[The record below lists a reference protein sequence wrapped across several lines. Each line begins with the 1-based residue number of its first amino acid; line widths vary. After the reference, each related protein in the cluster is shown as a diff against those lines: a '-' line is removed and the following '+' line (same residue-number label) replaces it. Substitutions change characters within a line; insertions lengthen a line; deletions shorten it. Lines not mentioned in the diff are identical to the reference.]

1 MTLNTIRSWSVD
13 FNDSVDWV
21 KKFKISFVARFD
33 VDDNIIIMN
42 EAEFNFNND
51 VILID
56 EAILMFWCNELTWFN
71 SSAFVTFL
79 INVLALL
86 SLTVFFDLETDC
98 ELRYMILLLN

>member
-98 ELRYMILLLN
+98 ELRCMILLLN

>member
-1 MTLNTIRSWSVD
+1 M
-13 FNDSVDWV
+13 
-21 KKFKISFVARFD
+21 SFVARFDVDDDVIMFARFD

-42 EAEFNFNND
+42 EAEFNFDND

-71 SSAFVTFL
+71 SSAFVTFI

-98 ELRYMILLLN
+98 ELRCMILLLN